1 METLRFRWYSS
12 GEHRGGFDSV
22 MKRTPCCLQPT
33 IWLSIRGYA
42 KSNHLEN
49 DTKMS
54 SLKKTM
60 IRTLNT
66 PNFQIRKTVQKSL
79 KCFETRTMIFS
90 MTKQHLEQRSNAHGK
105 SEKKQHWHDTI
116 ANYEVTTSGWRL
128 FLHSS
133 AETGLNRWQKL

>member
-1 METLRFRWYSS
+1 MVFIWRAPRRVRLGHE
-12 GEHRGGFDSV
+12 EN
-22 MKRTPCCLQPT
+22 T
-33 IWLSIRGYA
+33 ILFATNDLAFNSGYA

-54 SLKKTM
+54 SVKKTV

-90 MTKQHLEQRSNAHGK
+90 MTKQHLEERSSAHGK

-116 ANYEVTTSGWRL
+116 ANYEVTTSGWRI

-133 AETGLNRWQKL
+133 AETGLNRWQN